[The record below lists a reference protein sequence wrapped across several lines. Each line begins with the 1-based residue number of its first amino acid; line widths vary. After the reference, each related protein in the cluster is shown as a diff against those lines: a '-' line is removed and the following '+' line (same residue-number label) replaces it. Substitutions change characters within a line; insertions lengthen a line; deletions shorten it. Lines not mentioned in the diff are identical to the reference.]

1 LLRKGGSPIFEKRIR
16 HFQRYRDIVASFSR
30 NGFGFL
36 IKELGLLELLSLPKR
51 LFVEDY
57 PEIHTKTLGER
68 VRLFLEELGPT
79 FVKMGQIASTRQ
91 DLIPADIIHELEKL
105 QDRVPPF
112 SFQEVKTIIEQELG
126 GAIDSVF
133 EEFHESPLAS
143 ASIGQVHFAVLN
155 SGERVAVKVQR
166 PNIRNIIETD
176 LEILQELAMLA
187 ELRLK
192 WAARYQIRDMVEE
205 FSMSLR
211 AELDYTIEGRNAE
224 KVDKQFENDPKIRI
238 PKVYWD
244 YSTQKVLTMEYVE
257 GTKLNEIKKIDF
269 KGYNRKVLAERLVRA
284 IFHQILIEGFF
295 HGDPHPG
302 NILALPGEV
311 IVFMDFGMVGRLTPE
326 MKSHFA
332 SLVISMMRQSTDGV
346 IKAITRMGLVP
357 DDVNMQRLRSDVD
370 QLKEKYY
377 DVPLSQVSLGE
388 AVNDLFSVAYQ
399 HHIQIPADLI
409 LLGKTLLT
417 IEGTVE
423 QLDPELSIIKVAEP
437 FGRQLLK
444 ERYHPKKVAEN
455 VLNHLFEYAEILTE
469 LPKSIQELTSVL
481 KKGKMRMEITIPELD
496 LFLTKL
502 DRISNR
508 LSFSIVLLAFS
519 IIMVGLIIGSALSRQ
534 STLLWNIPA
543 IEIGF
548 GVAILMFLWLL
559 YSIFKSGRF

>member
-1 LLRKGGSPIFEKRIR
+1 MEGVSPIFEKRIR
-16 HFQRYRDIVASFSR
+16 HFQRYRDIVAAFSR

-57 PEIHTKTLGER
+57 PEIHSKTLGER
-68 VRLFLEELGPT
+68 IRLFLEELGPT
-79 FVKMGQIASTRQ
+79 FVKIGQIASTRP

-126 GAIDSVF
+126 VAIDSVF
-133 EEFHESPLAS
+133 EEFHESPLAA

-155 SGERVAVKVQR
+155 SGERVAVKIQR
-166 PNIRNIIETD
+166 PNIKKIIETD
-176 LEILQELAMLA
+176 LEILQELALLA

-192 WAARYQIRDMVEE
+192 WAAQYQLRDMVEE

-211 AELDYTIEGRNAE
+211 AELNYTIEGRNAE
-224 KVDKQFENDPKIRI
+224 KIDKQFENDPKIRI
-238 PKVYWD
+238 PKVYWK
-244 YSTQKVLTMEYVE
+244 YSTPKVLTMEYIE
-257 GTKLNEIKKIDF
+257 GKKLNEIQKNEDEEYNHKI
-269 KGYNRKVLAERLVRA
+269 LAERLVHA

-302 NILALPGEV
+302 NIIALPGEV
-311 IVFMDFGMVGRLTPE
+311 IVFMDFGMVGRLTTE
-326 MKSHFA
+326 LKSHFA
-332 SLVISMMRQSTDGV
+332 SLVISMMRQNTDGV

-388 AVNDLFSVAYQ
+388 AVNDLFSIAYQ

-423 QLDPELSIIKVAEP
+423 QLDPELSIIKMAEP

-444 ERYHPKKVAEN
+444 ERYHPRKVAGK
-455 VLNHLFEYAEILTE
+455 VLNHMFEYAEILTE
-469 LPKSIQELTSVL
+469 LPKSIQQYTTVL

-534 STLLWNIPA
+534 SLLLWNIPA

-548 GVAILMFLWLL
+548 GVALLMFLWLL
-559 YSIFKSGRF
+559 YSIFKSGKF

>member
-1 LLRKGGSPIFEKRIR
+1 MEGVSPIFEKRIR
-16 HFQRYRDIVASFSR
+16 HFQRYRDIVAAFSR

-57 PEIHTKTLGER
+57 PEIHSKTLGER
-68 VRLFLEELGPT
+68 IRLFLEELGPT
-79 FVKMGQIASTRQ
+79 FVKIGQIASTRP

-126 GAIDSVF
+126 VAIDSVF
-133 EEFHESPLAS
+133 EEFHESPLAA

-155 SGERVAVKVQR
+155 SGERVAVKIQR
-166 PNIRNIIETD
+166 PNIKKIIETD
-176 LEILQELAMLA
+176 LEILQELALLA

-192 WAARYQIRDMVEE
+192 WAAQYQLRDMVEE

-211 AELDYTIEGRNAE
+211 AELNYTIEGRNAE
-224 KVDKQFENDPKIRI
+224 KIDKQFENDPKIRI
-238 PKVYWD
+238 PKVYWN
-244 YSTQKVLTMEYVE
+244 YSTPKVLTMEYIE
-257 GTKLNEIKKIDF
+257 GKKLNEIQKNEDEEYNHKI
-269 KGYNRKVLAERLVRA
+269 LAERLVHA

-302 NILALPGEV
+302 NIIALPGEV
-311 IVFMDFGMVGRLTPE
+311 IVFMDFGMVGRLTTE
-326 MKSHFA
+326 LKSHFA
-332 SLVISMMRQSTDGV
+332 SLVISMMRQNTDGV

-388 AVNDLFSVAYQ
+388 AVNDLFSIAYQ

-423 QLDPELSIIKVAEP
+423 QLDPELSIIKMAEP

-444 ERYHPKKVAEN
+444 ERYHPRKVAEK
-455 VLNHLFEYAEILTE
+455 VLNHMFEYAEILTE
-469 LPKSIQELTSVL
+469 LPKSIQQYTTVL

-534 STLLWNIPA
+534 SLLLWNIPA

-548 GVAILMFLWLL
+548 GVALLMFLWLL
-559 YSIFKSGRF
+559 YSIFKSGKF

>member
-1 LLRKGGSPIFEKRIR
+1 MEGVSPIFEKRIR
-16 HFQRYRDIVASFSR
+16 HFQRYRDIVAAFSR

-57 PEIHTKTLGER
+57 PEIHSKTLGER
-68 VRLFLEELGPT
+68 IRLFLEELGPT
-79 FVKMGQIASTRQ
+79 FVKIGQIASTRP

-126 GAIDSVF
+126 VAIDSVF
-133 EEFHESPLAS
+133 EEFHESPLAA

-155 SGERVAVKVQR
+155 SGERVAVKIQR
-166 PNIRNIIETD
+166 PNIKKIIETD
-176 LEILQELAMLA
+176 LEILQELALLA

-192 WAARYQIRDMVEE
+192 WAAQYQLRDMVEE

-211 AELDYTIEGRNAE
+211 AELNYTIEGRNAE
-224 KVDKQFENDPKIRI
+224 KIDKQFENDPKIRI
-238 PKVYWD
+238 PKVYWN
-244 YSTQKVLTMEYVE
+244 YSTPKVLTMEYIE
-257 GTKLNEIKKIDF
+257 GKKLNEIQKNEDEEYNHKI
-269 KGYNRKVLAERLVRA
+269 LAERLVHA

-302 NILALPGEV
+302 NIIALPGEV
-311 IVFMDFGMVGRLTPE
+311 IVFMDFGMVGRLTTE
-326 MKSHFA
+326 LKSHFA
-332 SLVISMMRQSTDGV
+332 SLVISMMRQNTDGV

-388 AVNDLFSVAYQ
+388 AVNDLFSIAYQ

-423 QLDPELSIIKVAEP
+423 QLDPELSIIKMAEP

-444 ERYHPKKVAEN
+444 ERYHPRKVAGK
-455 VLNHLFEYAEILTE
+455 VLNHMFEYAEILTE
-469 LPKSIQELTSVL
+469 LPKSIQQYTTVL

-534 STLLWNIPA
+534 SLLLWNIPA

-548 GVAILMFLWLL
+548 GVALLMFLWLL
-559 YSIFKSGRF
+559 YSIFKSGKF